1 MGEPSYKLITK
12 TQKKMKQITTFATTH
27 QSLGSHNLFHKRVCE
42 AIEQQTPSALKIEAY
57 APKYKELEAQEDLI
71 VNRPKAQ
78 DYTVQL
84 AELDKKR
91 DNAAGVILT
100 VVRAHTTSII
110 GEKRTAALQLNAAL
124 TAYRGVSTNA
134 YRKETAALLGM
145 VRTLKDAMYAPL
157 VTTLGLDDEVEALE
171 TANADFDALY
181 VKSEADG
188 AARKELEAIDTRALR
203 TEIDALYQQIVLT
216 VNAFAIAAPTDEIN
230 AFIDGVNG
238 AIYRAEQE
246 MGKSHTTG
254 SAPDG
259 GGDDGGESP
268 DPIEPGGGEGDGG
281 ESPDPIV

>member
-1 MGEPSYKLITK
+1 MFHVRV
-12 TQKKMKQITTFATTH
+12 KQHI
-27 QSLGSHNLFHKRVCE
+27 S
-42 AIEQQTPSALKIEAY
+42 QQTAAKLKIEAY
-57 APKYKELEAQEDLI
+57 ASKYDALVTQEDQI
-71 VNRPKAQ
+71 VNRPSQ
-78 DYTVQL
+78 QRYTVKL
-84 AELDKKR
+84 AEADKKR
-91 DNAAGVILT
+91 DNAIGVILNIA
-100 VVRAHTTSII
+100 RAQTSSVIA
-110 GEKRTAALQLNAAL
+110 EKRSAALELYAAIS
-124 TAYRGVSTNA
+124 TYRGIGHDS
-134 YRKETAALLGM
+134 YRKETAQILGM
-145 VRTLKDAMYAPL
+145 MRVLKSDEYAPF

-216 VNAFAIAAPTDEIN
+216 VNAYAITAPTDEIN
-230 AFIDGVNG
+230 TFIDGVNG

-254 SAPDG
+254 NAPDDGGDDG

-268 DPIEPGGGEGDGG
+268 DPIEPGGGDDG